1 MPNLDIYALGELEE
15 QIRARLA
22 QNLEQILTKLNREEK
37 LEEFLSLI
45 GMKDLLGDDSIDRPT
60 DGKIIVIGES
70 EIDKDKLLG
79 IAKQLGFTKDRF
91 EFHLEYAEAKTYNF
105 DKTKWSW
112 NYSCILVGPM
122 PHSGKAKEDFSSII
136 TRLENE
142 EGFPP
147 CIRLGTHGSG
157 LKITKTSF
165 REGMLLAVNKRFI
178 A

>member
-1 MPNLDIYALGELEE
+1 MPSLDICALGELEE
-15 QIRARLA
+15 QLRKRLTN
-22 QNLEQILTKLNREEK
+22 NLEQILVKLNREEK
-37 LEEFLSLI
+37 LEEFLALV

-91 EFHLEYAEAKTYNF
+91 EFHLEYDEAKRYDFN
-105 DKTKWSW
+105 KTKWSW

-136 TRLENE
+136 VRLENE

-147 CIRLGTHGSG
+147 CIRLGTNGSN

-165 REGMLLAVNKRFI
+165 REGMLLAVKKGCI

>member
-1 MPNLDIYALGELEE
+1 MPSLDIYALSDLEE
-15 QIRARLA
+15 QLRERFI
-22 QNLEQILTKLNREEK
+22 QNLDQILIKLNREEK
-37 LEEFLSLI
+37 LEDFLSLI

-70 EIDKDKLLG
+70 EVDKDKLIG
-79 IAKQLGFTKDRF
+79 VAKQLGFNKDRF

-112 NYSCILVGPM
+112 NYSCIFVGPM
-122 PHSGKAKEDFSSII
+122 PHSGKAKEGFSSII

-142 EGFPP
+142 DGFPP
-147 CIRLGTHGSG
+147 CVRLGTNGSG

-165 REGMLLAVNKRFI
+165 KDALLYAVRERLI

>member
-1 MPNLDIYALGELEE
+1 MPSLDIYALGELED
-15 QIRARLA
+15 QIRERLD

-45 GMKDLLGDDSIDRPT
+45 EMKDLLGDDSIDRPT

-70 EIDKDKLLG
+70 DIDKDKLLG
-79 IAKQLGFTKDRF
+79 IAKQFGFTKDRF

-105 DKTKWSW
+105 DKTRWSR
-112 NYSCILVGPM
+112 NYSCIFFGPV
-122 PHSGKAKEDFSSII
+122 PHSGKAKENFSSII
-136 TRLENE
+136 ARLETE
-142 EGFPP
+142 DGFPH
-147 CIRLGTHGSG
+147 CVRLGTSGTG

-165 REGMLLAVNKRFI
+165 REGMQYAIGKGFV